1 VGEPREPQNLA
12 LGRAIRRLRKEA
24 GLTQE
29 ELAERA
35 QVPVAQLQRIE
46 AGTIDAR
53 WGTLR
58 HVAYGLG
65 TDLAE
70 VFRLSEFDHPEEQ
83 QQDQRD
89 HGRDEQ

>member
-1 VGEPREPQNLA
+1 MGEFREPQNVA
-12 LGRAIRRLRKEA
+12 LGRAIRQLRKGA

-35 QVPVAQLQRIE
+35 EMTVGELSRIE
-46 AGTIDAR
+46 AGATDAR

-70 VFRLSEFDHPEEQ
+70 IFRLSEFDHAEEQ

>member
-1 VGEPREPQNLA
+1 MAEPREPQNVA
-12 LGRAIRRLRKEA
+12 LGRTIQKLREEARLSED
-24 GLTQE
+24 

-35 QVPVAQLQRIE
+35 QMPVGELRQIE
-46 AGTIDAR
+46 AGTVEAD

-58 HVAYGLG
+58 HVASGLG
-65 TDLAE
+65 TSLAD
-70 VFRLSEFDHPEEQ
+70 VFRLSEFDHTEEQ

>member
-1 VGEPREPQNLA
+1 
-12 LGRAIRRLRKEA
+12 LRKEA
-24 GLTQE
+24 GLAQE

-35 QVPVAQLQRIE
+35 EMPVTELGQIE
-46 AGTIDAR
+46 AGAVEAR

-58 HVAYGLG
+58 HIAAGLETALG
-65 TDLAE
+65 DL
-70 VFRLSEFDHPEEQ
+70 FRLAEFDHAEEQ

>member
-1 VGEPREPQNLA
+1 MGESREPQNVA

-24 GLTQE
+24 GLAQE

-35 QVPVAQLQRIE
+35 EMPIAELGQIE
-46 AGTIDAR
+46 AGTIEAR

-58 HVAYGLG
+58 HIAAGLE
-65 TDLAE
+65 TTLADL
-70 VFRLSEFDHPEEQ
+70 FRLSEFDHAEEQ

>member
-1 VGEPREPQNLA
+1 VAERREPQDVA
-12 LGRAIRRLRKEA
+12 LGRAIRTLRKGA

-35 QVPVAQLQRIE
+35 EVPVEELRQIE
-46 AGTIDAR
+46 AGTTDAR

-58 HVAYGLG
+58 HVAYGLEA
-65 TDLAE
+65 DLAE
-70 VFRLSEFDHPEEQ
+70 LFRLSEFDHAEEQ